1 MRALATPIGRLPH
14 ARGTELRQ
22 LTAKIHLAP
31 NHLHRLELDLTLHHR
46 DFTRSEATALAEAL
60 TATSPEV
67 ALALLS
73 AFAPGFRPVDL
84 PALLTALAAFQDA
97 LEAEDNRHV
106 PRSWPATKLVR
117 L

>member
-1 MRALATPIGRLPH
+1 MNAPLSRRNQESLSQRTATLRLMAGNAH
-14 ARGTELRQ
+14 
-22 LTAKIHLAP
+22 
-31 NHLHRLELDLTLHHR
+31 TLHV
-46 DFTRSEATALAEAL
+46 DLGLVSASFGRSEATALAEAL

-73 AFAPGFRPVDL
+73 AFAPGFRAADL
-84 PALLTALAAFQDA
+84 PALLTALTAFQDE
-97 LEAEDNRHV
+97 LDAEDNRHV